1 MPRLTDPSATERPI
15 PRFIGGSA
23 AVQPVSGLTA
33 EGTAVM
39 QLGDEMQRAISIEQ
53 EKVDTTKVEDAW
65 NQYKN
70 AALDATMGE
79 KGVLRRQGAEAVNGN
94 ILKELT
100 TSLQDRRKRIAE
112 GLGTDEQR
120 QRFLTRADA
129 TDLQVK
135 HQTLAHIAEQTNAYA
150 LTVFQGSEAAAN
162 AQVAAM
168 PTDPGV
174 FAGARDTLFA
184 QTEAL
189 LRGKGVTDKD
199 EIQRAKDKVN
209 DKLWETRID
218 TLLYS
223 QPMLAEAVLR
233 ANEKEIKDPKMRLL
247 LQAKTREAALGVSAN
262 IEAKK
267 VVDEVRQA
275 TPPASGAGTFQNVV
289 GSLLRREGG
298 FVATDGL
305 SGAPANFGINQRANP
320 DVDVKNLTREKAI
333 EIYRKRY
340 WDAIQ
345 GDRLPP
351 ATALVALDAAAL
363 QGTEVA
369 RKLLEETNG
378 DPMAMIARRREQL
391 KSIVEK
397 NPKQAANLPGWM
409 ARLDSLEAE
418 VKDMGAGGM
427 VKMSAQDPVAQ
438 NTSGLPSSRDIA
450 AQLPRML
457 ARVEERANALYGTD
471 QGNPDRA
478 AFIRRMS
485 NEIQAAVSSDV
496 QQLNAIQRQAQGL
509 LIDAVAGLGGPRAGV
524 MPTGGA
530 AAAPSKGITSFAQIQ
545 ADPKLFQAWQMM
557 DPQAKLS
564 IERLMEHNLRSTDKG
579 DDAMYRELWNRV
591 HLEPGDPRK
600 IDFYAQIVKPDI
612 ADRLSIQQIGQLRLE
627 IDRSETPGG
636 RSIAQM
642 RRAAESKV
650 GAYFKTHI
658 MFTAQPERQI
668 AAEMRWMEDVGRK
681 IDDYVKNNQQE
692 KVRSMFTLDSPDS
705 VVSPQYL
712 QTYINSTPA
721 QGLAEAAARAAQAP
735 AVPPAAQ
742 PKEIDSREKLEAWFQ
757 TLPPTVTSFVGTD
770 GKVRLIPGRQAAPTA
785 PAAEGQPAPAQPA
798 PAAMLETGQLAP
810 PAPPAPAPAQ
820 EPTIADIEIYKPMT
834 VAEAAAAKGKKMKS
848 TRERERQLLALEGRL
863 GLLEGLGATAKAL
876 GTAAFYPYVQG
887 YRSFV
892 QTGERI
898 AQAIPPE
905 RDAVLSAWA
914 DIKRTRVVSAYDR
927 ELIERALEYGL
938 TAPDEK
944 LARGILKKLEGAN

>member
-23 AVQPVSGLTA
+23 SAQPVSGLSA
-33 EGTAVM
+33 EGGAVM
-39 QLGDEMQRAISIEQ
+39 QLGDEMQRAIQIEQ

-70 AALDATMGE
+70 AALEATMGE
-79 KGVLRRQGAEAVNGN
+79 KGVLRRQGADAVNGN
-94 ILKELT
+94 ILSELT
-100 TSLQDRRKRIAE
+100 TGLQDRRKKIAE

-135 HQTLAHIAEQTNAYA
+135 HQTLSHIAEQTNAYA
-150 LTVFQGSEAAAN
+150 TTVFQGSESAAR

-199 EIQRAKDKVN
+199 EIQRAKDKLN
-209 DKLWETRID
+209 DGLWETRIHA
-218 TLLYS
+218 LLYS
-223 QPMLAEAVLR
+223 QPMLAEAMLR
-233 ANEKEIKDPKMRLL
+233 ANEKEIKDPKVKLL
-247 LQAKTREAALGVSAN
+247 LQAQTREAALGVSAN
-262 IEAKK
+262 LEAKK

-298 FVATDGL
+298 FVATDGA

-320 DVDVKNLTREKAI
+320 DIDVKSLTREKAV
-333 EIYRKRY
+333 EIYKKRY

-378 DPMAMIARRREQL
+378 DPIAMIARRREQL
-391 KSIVEK
+391 KAIAAK
-397 NPKQAANLPGWM
+397 NPKQAENLPGWL
-409 ARLDSLEAE
+409 ARMDGLEAE
-418 VKDMGAGGM
+418 VKQMGQGGM
-427 VKMSAQDPVAQ
+427 VKMGGQDPVAQ

-457 ARVEERANALYGTD
+457 LKVEERANTLYGTD

-485 NEIQAAVSSDV
+485 NEIQSAVASDV
-496 QQLNAIQRQAQGL
+496 QQLNAIQRQAQGM
-509 LIDAVAGLGGPRAGV
+509 LIDAVAGLGGQAAGGI

-530 AAAPSKGITSFAQIQ
+530 AAAPTKGITSFAQIQ

-557 DPQAKLS
+557 DPQAKVS
-564 IERLMEHNLRSTDKG
+564 IERLMEHNLRANDKG
-579 DDAMYRELWNRV
+579 DDAMYRELWNRI

-600 IDFYAQIVKPDI
+600 IDFYAQIVKPEI

-642 RRAAESKV
+642 RRSAEAQV
-650 GAYFKTHI
+650 GTFFKTHI
-658 MFTAQPERQI
+658 MFTAQPDRQI
-668 AAEMRWMEDVGRK
+668 AATMRWAEDVGK
-681 IDDYVKNNQQE
+681 KVDEYVKQNQQE
-692 KVRSMFTLDSPDS
+692 KVRSMFMLDTPES
-705 VVSPQYL
+705 VVSPKYL
-712 QTYINSTPA
+712 QTYIDSTPA
-721 QGLAEAAARAAQAP
+721 AGLAAAARAGQAP

-742 PKEIDSREKLEAWFQ
+742 PKEIDTREKLDAWFK
-757 TLPPTVTSFVGTD
+757 TLPAEVTAFTGTD
-770 GKVRLIPGRQAAPTA
+770 GKVRVIPGRPAAPAADGTA
-785 PAAEGQPAPAQPA
+785 PAATAPA
-798 PAAMLETGQLAP
+798 PAAMLETGKLAP
-810 PAPPAPAPAQ
+810 AAAAAPAPAQ
-820 EPTIADIEIYKPMT
+820 EPTVADFEIYKPMS
-834 VAEAAAAKGKKMKS
+834 VAEGRAKAGEKRKAGV
-848 TRERERQLLALEGRL
+848 ERERQLQAIEGRL
-863 GLLEGLGATAKAL
+863 GLLEGLGQVAMGL
-876 GTAAFYPYVQG
+876 GKAAFYPFVQG

-892 QTGERI
+892 QTGEAI

-905 RDAVLSAWA
+905 RDAVLSAWG
-914 DIKRTRVVSAYDR
+914 DIKRTRVVTAYDAA
-927 ELIERALEYGL
+927 LIERALVYGL
-938 TAPDEK
+938 PPADEK
-944 LARGILKKLEGAN
+944 LARSILKKLEGAR